1 MNTYEVTLYKAIKG
15 NEKRDVIIKTHNA
28 KDLFPLKFL
37 SETVEGRMLIGRFAE
52 LCTDAKIYKN
62 SYLVAKKVGVLG
74 KFTSKLLKEELKNR
88 GNIPEFKRL
97 LSKGE
102 LYISHDNQLE
112 LFKGD
117 DAHPKL
123 RQAFTERYF
132 ATFDICLHQAPW
144 GAKRN
149 YFIIISKE

>member
-1 MNTYEVTLYKAIKG
+1 MVTYKVTLYKAVKG
-15 NEKRDVIIKTHNA
+15 SKTRHFKNTTN
-28 KDLFPLKFL
+28 DRICIFSTFNLCE
-37 SETVEGRMLIGRFAE
+37 SVEGRMLVGRFAE
-52 LCTDAKIYKN
+52 LCFTIEEYGR

-102 LYISHDNQLE
+102 LLIPHDSQLE

-117 DAHPKL
+117 DADPEL
-123 RQAFTERYF
+123 ARAFTERYF
-132 ATFDICLHQAPW
+132 AGLDICLHQAPW

-149 YFIIISKE
+149 YFIEITKE